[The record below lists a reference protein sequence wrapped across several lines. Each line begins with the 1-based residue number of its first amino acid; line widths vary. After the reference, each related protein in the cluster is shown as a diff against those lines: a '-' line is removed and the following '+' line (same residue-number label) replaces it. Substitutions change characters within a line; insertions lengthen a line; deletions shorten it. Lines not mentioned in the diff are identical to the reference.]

1 LQTLAVLPLSE
12 SLSSVWSR
20 LAQDCELELILLE
33 SPADF
38 GRASHAVRII
48 AAAGEE
54 ERIEAVLRE
63 AVPSG
68 VDVAVVGT
76 VPDHRLATAL
86 VRAGAVNYF
95 ALPGDYDLLR
105 SWARESAA
113 RAESRSQASGFA
125 ESQTARYE
133 FSEIFGKSAS
143 LLAALDRAAR
153 VIPHADVTVLLT
165 GETGTGKELV
175 ARAIHYNGPRK
186 EAPFVDINCAAIPE
200 QLLESEL
207 FGHERGSFTGATA
220 TKPGLF
226 EVAHRG
232 TLFLDEIAHLAL
244 PLQGKLLRA
253 LEERQVRRV
262 GGTRTLDVDVRVI
275 AATHVDLGQAVVAG
289 AFREDLYYRLNV
301 VQIELPPLR
310 DRRADIGPLAERFL
324 ESFARQYR
332 LPKPALSRD
341 ATAALVAYDWPG
353 NVRELRNA
361 MERALLLSSTTI
373 LRAADIVLSPPARS
387 QGRSGTLPFP
397 STAHDLLRAAARRMV
412 ELSAG
417 NKSEAARRFGVS
429 RSKLLRL
436 LNKELDDDAQ
446 LLAGD
451 PLEDETLEDNP

>member
-1 LQTLAVLPLSE
+1 VLALSE

-20 LAQDCELELILLE
+20 LAEDCELDLLLLD
-33 SPADF
+33 SPAEF
-38 GRASHAVRII
+38 GGVTEAVRII

-54 ERIEAVLRE
+54 ERMEAVLRD
-63 AVPSG
+63 AAPS
-68 VDVAVVGT
+68 ACEIAAVGT
-76 VPDHRLATAL
+76 VPDHRLASAL
-86 VRAGAVNYF
+86 VRAGAVDYF

-105 SWARESAA
+105 SWTRESAA
-113 RAESRSQASGFA
+113 RAESRSRRSGFA
-125 ESQTARYE
+125 ESQNARYE
-133 FSEIFGKSAS
+133 FTEIFGTSAS

-207 FGHERGSFTGATA
+207 FGHEKGSFTGAIA

-275 AATHVDLGQAVVAG
+275 AATHVDIAQAVRAG
-289 AFREDLYYRLNV
+289 QFREDLFYRLNV
-301 VQIELPPLR
+301 VPIELPPLR
-310 DRRADIGPLAERFL
+310 ERRADICPLAEHFL
-324 ESFARQYR
+324 AAFARQYR
-332 LPKPALSRD
+332 LPRPTLSRD
-341 ATAALVAYDWPG
+341 ASAALVAYDWPG

-373 LRAADIVLSPPARS
+373 LHASDIVLNPPARS
-387 QGRSGTLPFP
+387 RARSGMLPFP
-397 STAHDLLRAAARRMV
+397 TTAHDLLRAAARRMV

-429 RSKLLRL
+429 RARLLRL
-436 LNKELDDDAQ
+436 LNSALDDDAQ
-446 LLAGD
+446 PLAGAPPAGD
-451 PLEDETLEDNP
+451 SLENNL